1 MNATETSD
9 FPPSLLEIA
18 LFYAEAGVDEA
29 IGDVAVDRTAL
40 PPPAPAAKPAAP
52 VPARPAAAA
61 PAAPPSSG
69 PAFGAAAFQPPRPA
83 QTPNPALLSGQAVET
98 AATKAAQA
106 CTTIAEL
113 EAAIKAFDGC
123 TLKAT
128 ATNTVIARGNPQAPL
143 MIIGEAPG
151 RDEDAQGLPF
161 VGESGQ
167 LLDRMLKAIGRDE
180 SNVYISN
187 LLFWRPPGNRDPS
200 SEEIL
205 ACKPFVERL
214 IELVQPKL
222 IACAGKF
229 SAATLLGT
237 TQGITRVR
245 GRWHEYRRGDL
256 VIPAL
261 PLLHP
266 AYLLRQP
273 GVKREAWRD
282 MLELSAKLD
291 ELTRG

>member
-1 MNATETSD
+1 MNATETPD
-9 FPPSLLEIA
+9 FPPSLLDIV

-29 IGDVAVDRTAL
+29 IGEQPVDRTVA
-40 PPPAPAAKPAAP
+40 PPPRTQPAVAVPPA
-52 VPARPAAAA
+52 AAAA
-61 PAAPPSSG
+61 PAQAALGSSVQAALAARAPQ
-69 PAFGAAAFQPPRPA
+69 PASLTAQAAE
-83 QTPNPALLSGQAVET
+83 S
-98 AATKAAQA
+98 AATNAARA
-106 CTTIAEL
+106 CNTIAEL
-113 EAAIKAFDGC
+113 EAAIRAFDGC
-123 TLKAT
+123 ALKAT
-128 ATNTVIARGNPQAPL
+128 ATNTVIARGNPQAKL
-143 MIIGEAPG
+143 MIVGEAPG

-200 SEEIL
+200 TEEIV
-205 ACKPFVERL
+205 ACRPFVERL
-214 IELVQPKL
+214 IELVQPKIL
-222 IACAGKF
+222 VCTGKF
-229 SAATLLGT
+229 STGTLLGT

-256 VIPAL
+256 VVPAM
-261 PLLHP
+261 PMLHP

-282 MLELSAKLD
+282 MLELAAKLD
-291 ELTRG
+291 DLGV

>member
-1 MNATETSD
+1 MNVTEATD

-29 IGDVAVDRTAL
+29 IGDQPVDRTQA
-40 PPPAPAAKPAAP
+40 PPAREA
-52 VPARPAAAA
+52 ARPAAGPGQAAAPIPGGNPSANPPPRA
-61 PAAPPSSG
+61 PAAS
-69 PAFGAAAFQPPRPA
+69 A
-83 QTPNPALLSGQAVET
+83 PALLSASDVES
-98 AATKAAQA
+98 AARRAARA
-106 CTTIAEL
+106 CQTIPEL
-113 EAAIKAFDGC
+113 EAAIKSFEGC
-123 TLKAT
+123 GLKAT

-180 SNVYISN
+180 QNTYISN
-187 LLFWRPPGNRDPS
+187 IIFWRPPGNRDPS
-200 SEEIL
+200 TEEIL
-205 ACKPFVERL
+205 ACKPFIERL
-214 IELVQPKL
+214 IELAQPKV
-222 IACAGKF
+222 IACAGKH

-237 TQGITRVR
+237 TQGITRTR
-245 GRWHEYRRGDL
+245 GRWHEYQREGIG
-256 VIPAL
+256 IPAM

-273 GVKREAWRD
+273 GVKREAWHD
-282 MLELSAKLD
+282 MLELAAKL
-291 ELTRG
+291 EQLGL

>member
-1 MNATETSD
+1 MNATETPD
-9 FPPSLLEIA
+9 FPPSLLEVA

-29 IGDVAVDRTAL
+29 IGEQPVDRTVA
-40 PPPAPAAKPAAP
+40 PPPRPEPKPQPAATVPPAAR
-52 VPARPAAAA
+52 A
-61 PAAPPSSG
+61 
-69 PAFGAAAFQPPRPA
+69 GAAASPGSGVQAALAARQAQPNAAMLSA
-83 QTPNPALLSGQAVET
+83 QQAET
-98 AATKAAQA
+98 AATRAAQA

-123 TLKAT
+123 ALKAT
-128 ATNTVIARGNPQAPL
+128 ATNTVIARGNPQAKL
-143 MIIGEAPG
+143 MIVGEAPG

-167 LLDRMLKAIGRDE
+167 LLDKMLKAIGRDE

-200 SEEIL
+200 AEEIV
-205 ACKPFVERL
+205 ACRPFIERL
-214 IELVQPKL
+214 IELVNPKVL
-222 IACAGKF
+222 VCTGKF
-229 SAATLLGT
+229 STGTLLGT

-245 GRWHEYRRGDL
+245 GRWHDYTRNGIA
-256 VIPAL
+256 VPAM
-261 PLLHP
+261 PMLHP

-282 MLELSAKLD
+282 MLELAAKLD
-291 ELTRG
+291 ELGI

>member
-1 MNATETSD
+1 MNVTEATD

-29 IGDVAVDRTAL
+29 IGDQPVDRTQA
-40 PPPAPAAKPAAP
+40 PPAREA
-52 VPARPAAAA
+52 ARPAAVPGQAAAPIPGGNPSANPPPRA
-61 PAAPPSSG
+61 PAAS
-69 PAFGAAAFQPPRPA
+69 A
-83 QTPNPALLSGQAVET
+83 PALLSASDVES
-98 AATKAAQA
+98 AARRAARA
-106 CTTIAEL
+106 CQTIPEL
-113 EAAIKAFDGC
+113 EAAIKSFEGC
-123 TLKAT
+123 GLKAT

-180 SNVYISN
+180 QNTYISN
-187 LLFWRPPGNRDPS
+187 IIFWRPPGNRDPS
-200 SEEIL
+200 TEEIL
-205 ACKPFVERL
+205 ACKPFIERL
-214 IELVQPKL
+214 IELAQPKV
-222 IACAGKF
+222 IACAGKH

-237 TQGITRVR
+237 TQGITRTR
-245 GRWHEYRRGDL
+245 GRWHEYQREDIG
-256 VIPAL
+256 IPAM

-273 GVKREAWRD
+273 GVKREAWHD
-282 MLELSAKLD
+282 MLELAAKL
-291 ELTRG
+291 EQLGL

>member
-1 MNATETSD
+1 MNATEASE
-9 FPPSLLEIA
+9 FPPSLLDIA
-18 LFYAEAGVDEA
+18 LFYAEAGVDEV
-29 IGDVAVDRTAL
+29 IGEVAVDRTAL
-40 PPPAPAAKPAAP
+40 PPPAPQQQGVK
-52 VPARPAAAA
+52 PAAAA
-61 PAAPPSSG
+61 LAPAAASIG
-69 PAFGAAAFQPPRPA
+69 GAPAFGSAAFQPSRPA
-83 QTPNPALLSGQAVET
+83 QMPNPALLSGQAVET
-98 AATKAAQA
+98 AATEAARA
-106 CTTIAEL
+106 CKTIPEL
-113 EAAIKAFDGC
+113 EAAIKAFEGC

-143 MIIGEAPG
+143 MIVGEAPG

-167 LLDRMLKAIGRDE
+167 LLDKMLKAIGRDE

-200 SEEIL
+200 TEEIL
-205 ACKPFVERL
+205 ACRPFIERL

-245 GRWHEYRRGDL
+245 GRWHDYKRGDL

-282 MLELSAKLD
+282 MLELNAKLE

>member
-1 MNATETSD
+1 MNVTEATD

-29 IGDVAVDRTAL
+29 IGDQPVDRTQA
-40 PPPAPAAKPAAP
+40 PPAREA
-52 VPARPAAAA
+52 ARPAAVPGQAAAPIPGGNPSANPPPRA
-61 PAAPPSSG
+61 PAAS
-69 PAFGAAAFQPPRPA
+69 A
-83 QTPNPALLSGQAVET
+83 PALLSASDVES
-98 AATKAAQA
+98 AARRAARA
-106 CTTIAEL
+106 CQTIPEL
-113 EAAIKAFDGC
+113 EAAIKSFEGC
-123 TLKAT
+123 GLKAT

-180 SNVYISN
+180 QNTYISN
-187 LLFWRPPGNRDPS
+187 IIFWRPPGNRDPS
-200 SEEIL
+200 TEEIL
-205 ACKPFVERL
+205 ACKPFIERL
-214 IELVQPKL
+214 IELAQPKV
-222 IACAGKF
+222 IACAGKH

-237 TQGITRVR
+237 TQGITRTR
-245 GRWHEYRRGDL
+245 GRWHEYQREGIG
-256 VIPAL
+256 IPAM

-273 GVKREAWRD
+273 GVKREAWHD
-282 MLELSAKLD
+282 MLELAAKL
-291 ELTRG
+291 EQLGL